1 MMKKIIA
8 VVVLACAVGAFAHRP
23 SVDVSRQGAVE
34 TLWPMDMTR
43 ASRELPTEAYDTI

>member
-8 VVVLACAVGAFAHRP
+8 LVVLVCAVGAFAHRP
-23 SVDVSRQGAVE
+23 AAEVSRQRAVE
-34 TLWPMDMTR
+34 TLWPLDMTR